1 MKIKTLV
8 TVTYNN
14 GITGQ
19 ETGLVTGT
27 LSSCNQQLRFG
38 FESNYMFEY
47 TSESG
52 QTIANNMYPVSAEET
67 NALYELVKALYE
79 LVKSE
84 VPTGLPYSETTTY
97 LYYLGFRLQM
107 AQTFGID
114 IDDIE
119 IIL

>member
-8 TVTYNN
+8 RVTYNN

-19 ETGLVTGT
+19 ETGLVTGVLQGCT
-27 LSSCNQQLRFG
+27 QGLRFG

-67 NALYELVKALYE
+67 NALYELVK
-79 LVKSE
+79 SE
-84 VPTGLPYSETTTY
+84 VPTGLSYSETTTY
-97 LYYLGFRLQM
+97 LYYLGFRQQM

-119 IIL
+119 IILE

>member
-8 TVTYNN
+8 PVTYNN
-14 GITGQ
+14 GITVQ

-27 LSSCNQQLRFG
+27 LQGCQQALRFG

-52 QTIANNMYPVSAEET
+52 QVIANNIYPVSAEET
-67 NALYELVKALYE
+67 NALYEVVKG
-79 LVKSE
+79 E
-84 VPTGLPYSETTTY
+84 VPTGLNYTDSTTY
-97 LYYLGFRLQM
+97 LYYLGFKIQM
-107 AQTFGID
+107 ASTFNISVN
-114 IDDIE
+114 DIE

>member
-67 NALYELVKALYE
+67 NALYELVK
-79 LVKSE
+79 SE